1 VTLSENGPNQPLSE
15 SSIAARLSWLKPS
28 VTHLELVRFGQLRA
42 SSILLK
48 HSLYLSL
55 EPILFQCYNNH
66 SILMD
71 ILATLNPAQREAAE
85 AIQGPVLILAGPG
98 SGKTRVITYRV
109 AYLVRTCGVS
119 PHHIMAVTFTNKA
132 AREMKDRLGQLIG
145 QAIEALT
152 LGTFHAICARILRRD
167 GKAVGLESSFV
178 IYDED
183 DQLRLV
189 KQVLEELRLDPRQHV
204 PQALRS
210 AIEAAKSRLISP
222 QDYGQQVGSYFE
234 EIAHRVYQRYQQLL
248 GQGQAVDFDDLLMR
262 TIVLF
267 RDHPKIL
274 AKYQSRYVHILVDEF
289 QDTNI
294 AQYELMRQLAGRH
307 RNLCVVGDP
316 DQSIYSW
323 RFADLRNILS
333 FEKDYPEAKVVFLE
347 QNYRSTKTILEVA
360 SDVISANV
368 LRKPKKLWTENEGG
382 TPVAVIE
389 SYNAEGE
396 AQYVVNE
403 IERLASQEQIALKD
417 CAVMYRVNAQSRA
430 LEETFMRYGVP
441 YKLVGGTRFYQRQ
454 EVKDIIAYLRLINN
468 PQDNVSLLRI
478 MNVPGRGIGQKT
490 VSVLQ
495 SWAAAHD
502 VSLFQA
508 LRQISQSAVDGED
521 KRQSLPLRTIHAL
534 AGFDVLMSEFVTRS
548 GELGLSS
555 LMDEILERTGYRTYI
570 QNKEDGEERWENIV
584 ELRNVA
590 TDYNDLDSQE
600 ALTAFLEKVS
610 LVSDIDEL
618 DETADAV
625 TLITLHQAK
634 GLEFPAVFIV
644 GLEEGILP
652 HRRSFDDPE
661 QMEEERR
668 LCYVGI
674 TRAKKHLYL
683 LRSYRRTLF
692 GGSTANPPSRFLP
705 DISRHLISPR
715 GLWDES
721 PTPALDSEFSHD
733 SHPSPESAPTP
744 TLKVGDHVH
753 HSKFGP
759 GIVMSCSP
767 TRDDQEITVVFE
779 RAGVKKLLASLA
791 PLEKTQRHSGLP
803 LQPIDRIHGNV

>member
-1 VTLSENGPNQPLSE
+1 
-15 SSIAARLSWLKPS
+15 
-28 VTHLELVRFGQLRA
+28 
-42 SSILLK
+42 
-48 HSLYLSL
+48 
-55 EPILFQCYNNH
+55 
-66 SILMD
+66 MD

-85 AIQGPVLILAGPG
+85 AIKGPVLILAGPG

-109 AYLVRTCGVS
+109 AYLVRLCGVG

-132 AREMKDRLGQLIG
+132 AREMKERLEQLLG

-152 LGTFHAICARILRRD
+152 LGTFHAICARILRRE

-189 KQVLEELRLDPRQHV
+189 KQVLEELKLDPKQHI

-210 AIEAAKSRLISP
+210 AIDAAKSRLISP
-222 QDYGQQVGSYFE
+222 EDYGQRVSSYFE
-234 EIAHRVYQRYQQLL
+234 EIVHRVYQRYQQLL
-248 GQGQAVDFDDLLMR
+248 SQGQAVDFDDLLMK
-262 TIVLF
+262 TVQLF
-267 RDHPKIL
+267 RDHPQIL
-274 AKYQSRYVHILVDEF
+274 ARYQSRYVHILVDEF

-294 AQYELMRQLAGRH
+294 AQYELMKQLAGKY

-333 FEKDYPEAKVVFLE
+333 FERDYPEAKVVFLE

-368 LRKPKKLWTENEGG
+368 LRKPKKLWTENEDG
-382 TPVAVIE
+382 TPVTVIE
-389 SYNAEGE
+389 SYNAEEE
-396 AQYVVNE
+396 AQSVVNE
-403 IERLASQEQIALKD
+403 IEKLVGQEQISLKD

-430 LEETFMRYGVP
+430 LEETFLRYGLP
-441 YKLVGGTRFYQRQ
+441 YKLVAGTRFYQRR
-454 EVKDIIAYLRLINN
+454 EVKDIIAYLRAIHN

-478 MNVPGRGIGQKT
+478 INVPGRGIGQKT
-490 VSVLQ
+490 ISTLQ
-495 SWAAAHD
+495 SWAKAHD
-502 VSLFQA
+502 TSLFRA
-508 LRQISQSAVDGED
+508 LKQISANAIAGEA
-521 KRQSLPLRTIHAL
+521 KQSLPSHTIQAL
-534 AGFDVLMSEFVTRS
+534 AGFDALMGTFTAHSHELSLS
-548 GELGLSS
+548 GLL
-555 LMDEILERTGYRTYI
+555 DEILEHTGYRAYI
-570 QNKEDGEERWENIV
+570 QDKEDGEERWENIM

-590 TDYNDLDSQE
+590 TEYNELDTEE

-652 HRRSFDDPE
+652 HRKSFDDPQ

-674 TRAKKHLYL
+674 TRAKKRLYL
-683 LRSYRRTLF
+683 LRSYRRSLF

-705 DISRHLISPR
+705 DISPHLISSR

-721 PTPALDSEFSHD
+721 PTPVPSPDFSRNF
-733 SHPSPESAPTP
+733 HPSRRSVGTI

-759 GIVMSCSP
+759 GIVMNCNP
-767 TRDDQEITVVFE
+767 TNDDQELTVVFE
-779 RAGVKKLLASLA
+779 GAGVKKLLASLA
-791 PLEKTQRHSGLP
+791 PLEKIEKDSEFSS
-803 LQPIDRIHGNV
+803 

>member
-1 VTLSENGPNQPLSE
+1 
-15 SSIAARLSWLKPS
+15 
-28 VTHLELVRFGQLRA
+28 
-42 SSILLK
+42 
-48 HSLYLSL
+48 
-55 EPILFQCYNNH
+55 
-66 SILMD
+66 MD
-71 ILATLNPAQREAAE
+71 ILATLNPAQRQAAE
-85 AIQGPVLILAGPG
+85 AIKGPVLILAGPG
-98 SGKTRVITYRV
+98 SGKTRVITHRV
-109 AYLVRTCGVS
+109 AYLVKVCGVS

-132 AREMKDRLGQLIG
+132 AREMKDRLEQLLG

-152 LGTFHAICARILRRD
+152 LGTFHAICARILRRE
-167 GKAVGLESSFV
+167 GTAIGLQSSFV

-189 KQVLEELRLDPRQHV
+189 KQVLEELKLDPKQYV

-210 AIEAAKSRLISP
+210 AIDAAKSRLISP
-222 QDYGQQVGSYFE
+222 EDYAERVSSYFE

-248 GQGQAVDFDDLLMR
+248 SQGQAVDFDDLLMR
-262 TIVLF
+262 TVQLF

-274 AKYQSRYVHILVDEF
+274 ASYQSRCIHILVDEF

-294 AQYELMRQLAGRH
+294 AQYELMKQLAGKY

-360 SDVISANV
+360 SDVISTNV
-368 LRKPKKLWTENEGG
+368 LRKPKKLWTENEDG

-389 SYNAEGE
+389 SYNAEEE
-396 AQYVVNE
+396 AQSVVNE
-403 IERLASQEQIALKD
+403 IEKLVGQEQISLKD

-430 LEETFMRYGVP
+430 LEETFLRYGLP

-454 EVKDIIAYLRLINN
+454 EVKDIIAYLRVIHN

-478 MNVPGRGIGQKT
+478 INVPGRGIGQKT
-490 VSVLQ
+490 ISTLQ
-495 SWAAAHD
+495 SWAKDHDTSLLGALKQMSHNAIAAE
-502 VSLFQA
+502 A
-508 LRQISQSAVDGED
+508 
-521 KRQSLPLRTIHAL
+521 KQSLPSRTIQAL
-534 AGFDVLMSEFVTRS
+534 AGFDALMGEFTAQRHQLSLS
-548 GELGLSS
+548 GLV
-555 LMDEILERTGYRTYI
+555 DEILDHTGYKAYI
-570 QNKEDGEERWENIV
+570 QDKEDGEERWENIM
-584 ELRNVA
+584 ELRTVA
-590 TDYNDLDSQE
+590 GEYNELDTEE

-618 DETADAV
+618 DEKADAV

-652 HRRSFDDPE
+652 HRRSFDNPE
-661 QMEEERR
+661 EMEEERR

-674 TRAKKHLYL
+674 TRAKKRLYL
-683 LRSYRRTLF
+683 LRSYRRSLF
-692 GGSTANPPSRFLP
+692 GGSTANPPSRFLK
-705 DISRHLISPR
+705 DISPHLISPR
-715 GLWDES
+715 GLWEERL
-721 PTPALDSEFSHD
+721 TPVASSDFDRD
-733 SHPSPESAPTP
+733 SHPSPRSIGTLM
-744 TLKVGDHVH
+744 LKVGDHVR

-759 GIVMSCSP
+759 GIVMNSSP
-767 TRDDQEITVVFE
+767 TRDDQELTVVFE
-779 RAGVKKLLASLA
+779 AAGVKKLLASLA
-791 PLEKTQRHSGLP
+791 PLEKMEKDS
-803 LQPIDRIHGNV
+803 DCSS

>member
-1 VTLSENGPNQPLSE
+1 
-15 SSIAARLSWLKPS
+15 
-28 VTHLELVRFGQLRA
+28 
-42 SSILLK
+42 
-48 HSLYLSL
+48 
-55 EPILFQCYNNH
+55 
-66 SILMD
+66 MD

-85 AIQGPVLILAGPG
+85 AIKGPVLILAGPG

-109 AYLVRTCGVS
+109 AYLVRRCGVS

-132 AREMKDRLGQLIG
+132 AREMKERLEQLLGQ
-145 QAIEALT
+145 ATEALT
-152 LGTFHAICARILRRD
+152 LGTFHAICARILRRE

-183 DQLRLV
+183 DQLKLM
-189 KQVLEELRLDPRQHV
+189 KQVLEELKLDPKQHV

-210 AIEAAKSRLISP
+210 AISAAKSRLISP
-222 QDYGQQVGSYFE
+222 EDYGRRAGSYFE
-234 EIAHRVYQRYQQLL
+234 EIVHRVYQRYQQLL
-248 GQGQAVDFDDLLMR
+248 SRGQAVDFDDLLMR
-262 TIVLF
+262 TVQLF
-267 RDHPKIL
+267 RDNPKIL
-274 AKYQSRYVHILVDEF
+274 ATYQSRYVHILVDEF

-294 AQYELMRQLAGRH
+294 AQYELMKQLAARY

-347 QNYRSTKTILEVA
+347 QNYRSSKIILEVA

-368 LRKPKKLWTENEGG
+368 LRKPKKLWTENEDG

-389 SYNAEGE
+389 SYNAEEE
-396 AQYVVNE
+396 AQCVVNE
-403 IERLASQEQIALKD
+403 IEKLVGQEQISLKD
-417 CAVMYRVNAQSRA
+417 CAVMYRINAQSRA
-430 LEETFMRYGVP
+430 LEETFLRYGVP

-454 EVKDIIAYLRLINN
+454 EVKDIICYLRVIHN

-478 MNVPGRGIGQKT
+478 INVPGRGIGQKT
-490 VSVLQ
+490 ISALQ
-495 SWAAAHD
+495 DLAKAHD

-508 LRQISQSAVDGED
+508 LRQIAQNAAAGEA
-521 KRQSLPLRTIHAL
+521 KQTLPLRTIQAL
-534 AGFDVLMSEFVTRS
+534 AGFDALMAEFTACSRELSLS
-548 GELGLSS
+548 GV
-555 LMDEILERTGYRTYI
+555 MDEILERIGFRAYL
-570 QNKEDGEERWENIV
+570 QGKDDGEERWENII

-590 TDYNDLDSQE
+590 AEYDEIDTEQG
-600 ALTAFLEKVS
+600 LTAFLEKVS
-610 LVSDIDEL
+610 LVSDIDGL

-674 TRAKKHLYL
+674 TRAKKYLYL
-683 LRSYRRTLF
+683 LRSYRRSLF
-692 GGSTANPPSRFLP
+692 GGSAANPPSRFLP
-705 DISRHLISPR
+705 DISPHLVRPR
-715 GLWDES
+715 GLWDD
-721 PTPALDSEFSHD
+721 T
-733 SHPSPESAPTP
+733 PSPVHSTDFGDNFQPLPESMNTL
-744 TLKVGDHVH
+744 TLKVGDHIH

-759 GIVMSCSP
+759 GIVMTCSP
-767 TRDDQEITVVFE
+767 TNGDQEVTVAFE
-779 RAGVKKLLASLA
+779 QAGVKKLLASLA
-791 PLEKTQRHSGLP
+791 PLQRIEKDSGFSS
-803 LQPIDRIHGNV
+803 

>member
-1 VTLSENGPNQPLSE
+1 
-15 SSIAARLSWLKPS
+15 
-28 VTHLELVRFGQLRA
+28 
-42 SSILLK
+42 
-48 HSLYLSL
+48 
-55 EPILFQCYNNH
+55 
-66 SILMD
+66 MD

-85 AIQGPVLILAGPG
+85 AIKGPVLILAGPG

-109 AYLVRTCGVS
+109 AYLVRRCGVS

-132 AREMKDRLGQLIG
+132 AREMKERLEQLLGQ
-145 QAIEALT
+145 ATEALT
-152 LGTFHAICARILRRD
+152 LGTFHAICARILRRE

-183 DQLRLV
+183 DQLKLM
-189 KQVLEELRLDPRQHV
+189 KQVLEELKLDPKQHI

-210 AIEAAKSRLISP
+210 AISAAKSRLISP
-222 QDYGQQVGSYFE
+222 EDYGRRVSSYFE
-234 EIAHRVYQRYQQLL
+234 EIVHRVYQRYQQLL
-248 GQGQAVDFDDLLMR
+248 SRVQAVDFDDLLMR
-262 TIVLF
+262 TVQLF
-267 RDHPKIL
+267 RDNPKIL
-274 AKYQSRYVHILVDEF
+274 ATYQSRYVHILVDEF

-294 AQYELMRQLAGRH
+294 AQYELMKQLAARY

-347 QNYRSTKTILEVA
+347 QNYRSSKIILEVA

-368 LRKPKKLWTENEGG
+368 LRKPKKLWTENEDG

-389 SYNAEGE
+389 SYNAEEE
-396 AQYVVNE
+396 AQCVVNE
-403 IERLASQEQIALKD
+403 IEKLVGQEQISLKD
-417 CAVMYRVNAQSRA
+417 CAVMYRINAQSRA
-430 LEETFMRYGVP
+430 LEETFLRYGVP

-454 EVKDIIAYLRLINN
+454 EVKDIICYLRVIHN

-478 MNVPGRGIGQKT
+478 INVPGRGIGQKT
-490 VSVLQ
+490 VSALQ
-495 SWAAAHD
+495 DWAKAHD

-508 LRQISQSAVDGED
+508 LRQITQNAAAGEA
-521 KRQSLPLRTIHAL
+521 KQALPLRTIQAL
-534 AGFDVLMSEFVTRS
+534 AGFDALMAGFTACSRELSLS
-548 GELGLSS
+548 GV
-555 LMDEILERTGYRTYI
+555 MNEILERTGFRAYL
-570 QNKEDGEERWENIV
+570 QGKDDGEERWENII

-590 TDYNDLDSQE
+590 AEYDEMDTEQG
-600 ALTAFLEKVS
+600 LTAFLEKVS
-610 LVSDIDEL
+610 LVSDIDGL

-674 TRAKKHLYL
+674 TRAKKYLYL
-683 LRSYRRTLF
+683 LRSYRRSLF
-692 GGSTANPPSRFLP
+692 GGSAANPPSRFLP
-705 DISRHLISPR
+705 DISPHLVRPR
-715 GLWDES
+715 GLWDD
-721 PTPALDSEFSHD
+721 T
-733 SHPSPESAPTP
+733 PSPVHSTDFGDNFQPLPESTNTL
-744 TLKVGDHVH
+744 TLKVGDHIH

-759 GIVMSCSP
+759 GIVMTCSP
-767 TRDDQEITVVFE
+767 TNGDQEVTVAFE
-779 RAGVKKLLASLA
+779 QAGVKKLLASLA
-791 PLEKTQRHSGLP
+791 PLQRIEKDSGFSS
-803 LQPIDRIHGNV
+803 